1 MAVKHTITAKDWAN
15 GQTVEDERPI
25 EKTSGAVEMA
35 EPQKR
40 LTVAMPASLHTKL
53 KIYGVQHQITLNDI
67 LLNAIKEYMEK
78 RDN

>member
-53 KIYGVQHQITLNDI
+53 KI
-67 LLNAIKEYMEK
+67 
-78 RDN
+78 